1 MIKIK
6 KGFSLAE
13 LLIAMAI
20 IAIISF
26 MGISI
31 SKKGVEKA
39 YNYYYYKAYS
49 SLSLAIA
56 DAISSSSEEFDL
68 LSLTRHVVYVLGA
81 SIYDFSKVNYGVT
94 TIRTNDN
101 VEILIYVIDESLKKY
116 LFILGI
122 PAEYFKGEDGTLY
135 KKYYTYYLL
144 DLDNLHYGLIPSN
157 NEPSADSKSL
167 LKRADLLPF
176 SIDDEVTAKIV
187 QRFNSEDNIFE
198 SPKYSDSDRPKR
210 EIYSYYDAFCAL
222 YPEGYNSELSING
235 PDFKITCPTPNGPPP
250 VGVLKVMDPKKVF

>member
-13 LLIAMAI
+13 LLIALAI

-68 LSLTRHVVYVLGA
+68 LSLTRHVAYVLGA
-81 SIYDFSKVNYGVT
+81 PIYDTSNANYGVT
-94 TIRTNDN
+94 TINTNDN
-101 VEILIYVIDESLKKY
+101 VEIYINVIDETLKKY

-122 PAEYFKGEDGTLY
+122 PAESFKGEDGTLY
-135 KKYYTYYLL
+135 QKYYTYYLL

-157 NEPSADSKSL
+157 NEPLTYSKSL

-187 QRFNSEDNIFE
+187 QKFGNNSFQAPD
-198 SPKYSDSDRPKR
+198 YLDSDKTSRK
-210 EIYSYYDAFCAL
+210 IYSYYDAFCAL
-222 YPEGYNSELSING
+222 YPGGYNSELSING